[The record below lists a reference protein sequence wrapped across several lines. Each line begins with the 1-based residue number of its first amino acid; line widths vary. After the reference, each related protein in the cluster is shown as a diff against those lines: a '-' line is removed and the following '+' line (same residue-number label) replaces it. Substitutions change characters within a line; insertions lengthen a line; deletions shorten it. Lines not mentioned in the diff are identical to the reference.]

1 MRYQYLV
8 ILKKESERATDLLS
22 FLLCLFSAMCF
33 LYFAVHFQHL
43 SGPKSVDPGF
53 AYGITLSSQT
63 FFLFLVPVIII
74 GGLIFNL
81 LRRRRQQVRYRSFLL
96 LAAVG
101 WIAVTP
107 IPWMAAVFIILFFL
121 EHQTKRPL
129 EIGFD
134 LDRIVINSLIRRR
147 YTWTDLTNVVLK
159 DGLLTLDFKNNKLLQ
174 KEVADDE
181 DEDDADEE
189 EFNMYCRQRLSAAA
203 ATQLPA

>member
-22 FLLCLFSAMCF
+22 FLLCLFSAICF
-33 LYFAVHFQHL
+33 LYFAVHFQRF
-43 SGPKSVDPGF
+43 SGSSGSGF

-63 FFLFLVPVIII
+63 FFLFLIPAILI

-81 LRRRRQQVRYRSFLL
+81 IRRRRKQVRYRSLLL

-101 WIAVTP
+101 WFAITP
-107 IPWMAAVFIILFFL
+107 MPWLAAIFVILFFL
-121 EHQTKRPL
+121 EAQTKRPL

-134 LDRIVINSLIRRR
+134 TDRVVINSLIRRH
-147 YTWTDLTNVVLK
+147 YAWTDFSNVVLK
-159 DGLLTLDFKNNKLLQ
+159 DGLLTLDFKNNKLFQ

-181 DEDDADEE
+181 DEEDADEE
-189 EFNMYCRQRLSAAA
+189 EFNRYCRQRLSAAA
-203 ATQLPA
+203 GSQLPA

>member
-8 ILKKESERATDLLS
+8 ILKKESERATDLLG
-22 FLLCLFSAMCF
+22 FFLCLFSALSF

-43 SGPKSVDPGF
+43 SGPSGSGF
-53 AYGITLSSQT
+53 AYGITLSPLT
-63 FFLFLVPVIII
+63 FMTFLVPVIII
-74 GGLIFNL
+74 GGLIFNTI
-81 LRRRRQQVRYRSFLL
+81 RRRHKQIRYRSLL
-96 LAAVG
+96 LLSAVG
-101 WIAVTP
+101 WIAITP
-107 IPWMAAVFIILFFL
+107 IPWVAAIFFILFFL

-147 YTWTDLTNVVLK
+147 YTWTDLSNVVLK
-159 DGLLTLDFKNNKLLQ
+159 DGLLTLDFKNNKILQ

>member
-8 ILKKESERATDLLS
+8 ILKKESERTTDLLS
-22 FLLCLFSAMCF
+22 FLLCFISAMCF
-33 LYFAVHFQHL
+33 LYFAVRFQRF
-43 SGPKSVDPGF
+43 SGTTGSGV
-53 AYGITLSSQT
+53 AYGINLSSQT
-63 FFLFLVPVIII
+63 FFLFLVAGIII

-81 LRRRRQQVRYRSFLL
+81 VRRRRKQVRYRSFLL

-101 WIAVTP
+101 WIGITP
-107 IPWMAAVFIILFFL
+107 IPWIAAVFVILFFL

-147 YTWTDLTNVVLK
+147 YAWTDLSNVVLK

-174 KEVADDE
+174 KEVVDDE

-203 ATQLPA
+203 ATQSPA

>member
-8 ILKKESERATDLLS
+8 ILKKESERTTDLLS
-22 FLLCLFSAMCF
+22 FLLCLFSALCF
-33 LYFAVHFQHL
+33 LYIQARNREIDYLPLFA
-43 SGPKSVDPGF
+43 
-53 AYGITLSSQT
+53 T
-63 FFLFLVPVIII
+63 VILL

-81 LRRRRQQVRYRSFLL
+81 IRRRRRQVRYRSLLL

-107 IPWMAAVFIILFFL
+107 IPWIAAVFFILFFL

-147 YTWTDLTNVVLK
+147 YAWTDLTNVVLK
-159 DGLLTLDFKNNKLLQ
+159 DGLLTLDFKNNKLFQ
-174 KEVADDE
+174 KEVVDDE
-181 DEDDADEE
+181 DEDNADEE
-189 EFNMYCRQRLSAAA
+189 EFNMYCRQRLSANI
-203 ATQLPA
+203 